1 MTSLRGGCQQSFN
14 GMLVRPRIHHMFVLR
29 GDDTVALTGFILEDG
44 AVDDLT
50 APRVLMTAPASSK
63 TDSVIVI
70 PARRTPKIIAN

>member
-44 AVDDLT
+44 TVGDLD
-50 APRVLMTAPASSK
+50 SSSRLNDC
-63 TDSVIVI
+63 TGLLQ
-70 PARRTPKIIAN
+70 N